1 MTDEESDFWRE
12 ESSHSRLEILVF
24 LCQIALIMILVA
36 LVRPLEEPLKKL
48 KTKVL
53 SLL

>member
-12 ESSHSRLEILVF
+12 ESSDSRLEVLVF
-24 LCQIALIMILVA
+24 LCQIALIIILAILVK
-36 LVRPLEEPLKKL
+36 PLEGPLKKL